1 MVQRLLTRTQNV
13 SRTRNVSRAKR
24 TRVQR
29 KLNDGLQ
36 RSLVQPGS
44 AESFQIV
51 LAVGV
56 LPHRQIFCDPGERDI
71 GLRAAQLLERSRGDI
86 MLSGHAGGGGQHTM
100 PADEI
105 VARPDRFV
113 REPMVGP
120 RVFAVGLNRG

>member
-1 MVQRLLTRTQNV
+1 VQPLQT
-13 SRTRNVSRAKR
+13 RTRNVSRAKR

-56 LPHRQIFCDPGERDI
+56 LPDRQIFCDPGERDI
-71 GLRAAQLLERSRGDI
+71 GLRAAQFLECSRGDI

-105 VARPDRFV
+105 VALPDRFV
-113 REPMVGP
+113 RQTDGFIVVVADEW
-120 RVFAVGLNRG
+120 A